1 MNTPTEKKKHPTPHS
16 IPDTFREPTSWH
28 GLFAIVI
35 VLLVVTGLF
44 VAFLWHIGSG
54 VLTGSA
60 QFGIIGALSLA
71 SIGIVGVVGVIVR
84 DARRRLSSA
93 ARIVDI
99 LKESR
104 DRYAYALESA
114 RTGTWEWNLSGDAVR
129 IYTSERWGD
138 LYGYTKETAP
148 QTLDE
153 WLALVHPEDREAMAQ
168 LTTHAIATNIRMY
181 KNEYRLRTGS
191 GEYVYVRDHGTVRTD
206 EGNRMLIG
214 STHDE
219 TPIRTAE
226 EILKRRTDELRR
238 ANTQIREEMRNT
250 RKFHQA
256 VESANDAIA
265 ITNPEGHIVYANAAW
280 YVLIGMNKETAP
292 KEFFTPFE
300 EHTQSIH
307 MRQLKKA
314 LKDATP
320 FTSDDFHGIRPE
332 HKDEAYAAE
341 ISMSPVVDDGK
352 AVFFAIIAGDITQR
366 KEIDHAKTE
375 FVSLASHQLRTPLSA
390 IRWYSEM
397 LIKEMGGSLT
407 ETQKSYLQEVYGA
420 NLRMIELVNALLN
433 VSRIDMGTVQSDPEK
448 LALEP
453 IVKSVLGELYPRIME
468 KKLTV
473 KEEYAADIPDTW
485 FDPKQ
490 MRMIFQNLL
499 SNAVKYTPG
508 GGSIGVI
515 IRTEGENL
523 FFSISDSGIGIPKE
537 QQPQIFNK
545 LFRADNAREVD
556 TTGTGLGLYIIKSII
571 EKAHGS
577 LRFESQ
583 QGTGTTFYG
592 ILPIQKEKPD
602 VTTGSKPLV

>member
-292 KEFFTPFE
+292 KEFFTVFE
-300 EHTQSIH
+300 EHTESIT
-307 MRQLKKA
+307 MRHLKKA
-314 LKDATP
+314 LNDATP
-320 FTSDDFHGIRPE
+320 FVSDDMKSVRPD
-332 HKDEAYAAE
+332 HKNETYTAE
-341 ISMSPVVDDGK
+341 MSVSPIMEDGRAIFFVV
-352 AVFFAIIAGDITQR
+352 IAEDITKR
-366 KEIDHAKTE
+366 KEIDRAKTE

-397 LIKEMGGSLT
+397 LMKEMGGSLT